1 VIDAAAFGRSTR
13 RLICQANAAARNY
26 GLATC
31 YIPTERLGAVKFVLA
46 NWGSRGDVEPC
57 VALGRELQRRGHE
70 VSIAVPPDLVGFAES
85 SGLAAVAYGL
95 DWSATTQAL
104 RPFWSSF
111 RRNPWRIQDLIRFGR
126 ETWELA
132 VRCWGEMS
140 TTLRSLAEGADVLI
154 AGQSFE
160 QLASNVAEYYDIPLA
175 TLHFNP
181 IRPCRYQRMATVY
194 EWEYWLLSKKLQDAQ
209 RRELGLPKATGPAGP
224 RITGR
229 GSLEIQAYDE
239 VVFPGLAAEWAKW
252 DGQRP
257 FVGALTLQLATDADE
272 EVASWIA
279 AGTPP
284 IYFGFGS
291 PAVASAA
298 DTLAMIG
305 EACGQLGERG
315 LVCGGGTD
323 FGHIPHFEHIKVVG
337 AVNHAAIFPSCRA
350 VVHHGGAG
358 TTAAGLRAGL
368 PTLILWN
375 LPAQAPWAAQVK
387 QLEVGTARRISTTT
401 EKSLVADLRTI
412 LAPQCGARARE
423 LATGMTEPA
432 KNAATAADLVE
443 NFALLKRVD

>member
-1 VIDAAAFGRSTR
+1 M
-13 RLICQANAAARNY
+13 
-26 GLATC
+26 
-31 YIPTERLGAVKFVLA
+31 KFVLA
-46 NWGSRGDVEPC
+46 NWGSRGDIEPC
-57 VALGRELQRRGHE
+57 VALGRELHRRGHH
-70 VSIAVPPDLVGFAES
+70 VSIAVPPDLIGFAES
-85 SGLAAVAYGL
+85 AGLAAVAYGL
-95 DWSATTQAL
+95 DWSATMQAL

-126 ETWELA
+126 EAWELGA
-132 VRCWGEMS
+132 RCWREMS
-140 TTLRSLAEGADVLI
+140 TTLKSLAEGADVLI

-160 QLASNVAEYYDIPLA
+160 QLASNVAESYDLPFA

-181 IRPCRYQRMATVY
+181 IRPRRHHHLMTTLS

-224 RITGR
+224 RITRR

-239 VVFPGLAAEWAKW
+239 VVFPGLADEWAKW

-279 AGTPP
+279 GGTPP

-305 EACGQLGERG
+305 EACAQLGERG
-315 LVCGGGTD
+315 LVCAGGTD
-323 FGHIPHFEHIKVVG
+323 FSHVPHSEQIKVVG
-337 AVNHAAIFPSCRA
+337 AANHATIFPACRA

-375 LPAQAPWAAQVK
+375 LPAQAPWAARVK
-387 QLEVGTARRISTTT
+387 GLEVGTARRISNTT

-412 LAPQCGARARE
+412 LAPQCAARARE
-423 LATGMTEPA
+423 LATRMTEPV

-443 NFALLKRVD
+443 NFARLKRVG